1 VGAKIQN
8 LFQIESLKFNI
19 ILGVLT
25 GFPLYLFFMLN
36 LFRQLFINKRK
47 GIFSKNIE
55 LKLSKKKD
63 AISIPN
69 AITQPQKETL
79 KIY

>member
-8 LFQIESLKFNI
+8 LFQIKRLNINI

-25 GFPLYLFFMLN
+25 GFQLYLF
-36 LFRQLFINKRK
+36 
-47 GIFSKNIE
+47 
-55 LKLSKKKD
+55 LKKKKD

-69 AITQPQKETL
+69 AITQSPNNNL
-79 KIY
+79 KKLLKLK